1 MPAIGDALLENST
14 SPQWLVLCGWPRS
27 KAQPSSAVCDTPA
40 TLCQLSKQR
49 HGTFNP
55 YSRMYCS
62 FTQSPAECLPSVMHY
77 SIAPLPCVHRSSADG
92 WAPSHSYQ
100 LSSATHQPATLCQLS
115 KQRHGTTTPYSRM
128 YSSFSPL
135 PDQCLPSVMQH
146 SKALLPCVRRSS
158 ADGWAPSHSFQLS
171 SATHQPATL
180 CQLSKQKAR
189 YNHSIQ
195 PYVGRGSLVRVALA
209 GAIQQLSTVAS
220 VNYLLH
226 ACHW

>member
-1 MPAIGDALLENST
+1 M
-14 SPQWLVLCGWPRS
+14 QYS
-27 KAQPSSAVCDTPA
+27 K
-40 TLCQLSKQR
+40 
-49 HGTFNP
+49 
-55 YSRMYCS
+55 
-62 FTQSPAECLPSVMHY
+62 
-77 SIAPLPCVHRSSADG
+77 APLPCVHRSSADG

-115 KQRHGTTTPYSRM
+115 KQRHCTTTPYSRM
-128 YSSFSPL
+128 YCSFTPL
-135 PDQCLPSVMQH
+135 PDQCLPSVMQY
-146 SKALLPCVRRSS
+146 SKDPLHFVQQSS
-158 ADGWAPSHSFQLS
+158 AAAQAPSHSFQLS
-171 SATHQPATL
+171 SATHQPPSVSFRT
-180 CQLSKQKAR
+180 KAL